1 MGKANHK
8 EGTSSGE
15 QKRLTITEVIPFS
28 IVITVLG
35 TSLLLATIYYVMI
48 RKFVS
53 DFSYLVIFY
62 SIGGALWLIGTF
74 VFFVIYAYRLN
85 KKNAKEKMEKE
96 KQKLYD
102 QLKECQRCSENK
114 INNPLAYNSF
124 YSADDVLQ
132 KEIKLRNDNQ
142 HDQCEIYIYVADLA
156 SLKENFDVIKENVS
170 KTFGIKYHIFYYLN
184 SLSQEDNAAFK
195 GIMEGQSLY
204 KMTNT
209 DSLDFELARGQFN
222 FKIIIFKRAS
232 SDAYGYLAID
242 NVPIDAQ
249 INHLDPHK
257 SMHTFACSENC
268 NYDCQHNRKV
278 AKPFYKKLYQEKLEQ
293 ILDILEKF
301 ERRISDER

>member
-1 MGKANHK
+1 MGKTNHK

-35 TSLLLATIYYVMI
+35 TSLLLATIYYVCI

-53 DFSYLVIFY
+53 DFAHLVLFY
-62 SIGGALWLIGTF
+62 SIGGAVWLVGTF
-74 VFFVIYAYRLN
+74 VFFILYAYRLN

-114 INNPLAYNSF
+114 INNPLAYNSI
-124 YSADDVLQ
+124 YSANDVLQ
-132 KEIKLRNDNQ
+132 KEIKLRNDNE

-156 SLKENFDVIKENVS
+156 SLKENFAVMQES
-170 KTFGIKYHIFYYLN
+170 ASETFGIKYHVFYYLN
-184 SLSQEDNAAFK
+184 SLKEEDTAKLNKIMK
-195 GIMEGQSLY
+195 GQTLY

-242 NVPIDAQ
+242 DVPIDAQ
-249 INHLDPHK
+249 DNENDPHE
-257 SMHTFACSENC
+257 SMHTFACAENC
-268 NYDCQHNRKV
+268 NYNCQHNGQV
-278 AKPFYKKLYQEKLEQ
+278 AHPFYKKLYQEKLEQ

-301 ERRISDER
+301 ERGLGDER

>member
-1 MGKANHK
+1 MGKTNHK

-35 TSLLLATIYYVMI
+35 TSLLLATIYYVCI

-53 DFSYLVIFY
+53 DFAHLVLFY
-62 SIGGALWLIGTF
+62 SIGGAVWLVGTF
-74 VFFVIYAYRLN
+74 VFFILYAYRLN
-85 KKNAKEKMEKE
+85 KKNAKEKKEQE

-114 INNPLAYNSF
+114 INNPLAYNSI
-124 YSADDVLQ
+124 YSANDVLQ
-132 KEIKLRNDNQ
+132 KEIKLRNDNE

-156 SLKENFDVIKENVS
+156 SLKENFAVMEENAS
-170 KTFGIKYHIFYYLN
+170 QTFGIKYHIFYYLN
-184 SLSQEDNAAFK
+184 SLKEEDTTKLNKIMK
-195 GIMEGQSLY
+195 GQILY

-242 NVPIDAQ
+242 DVPIDAQ
-249 INHLDPHK
+249 DNENDPHK

-268 NYDCQHNRKV
+268 NYNCQHNRQV
-278 AKPFYKKLYQEKLEQ
+278 AQPFYKKLYQEKLEQ

-301 ERRISDER
+301 ERGLGDER